1 MRFFSFVTP
10 VLALCLLAGCA
21 RSPVTPDEPVQPPT
35 VRRILVI
42 PVTPIAK
49 LHTENKGIPIGVLWQ
64 SIADRIKSS
73 DFNDRMETMRK
84 DMGSKLTAALVK
96 QLRTQGY
103 EAEVIEG
110 IRRPAS
116 SPDNID
122 YTRLPVTD
130 PVLHIYF
137 NEVGMYS
144 ARFSMDYV
152 PRVNLSAYLIR
163 PQDADTLYGETIYY
177 GADSRGNASWSV
189 PADARHRWASFD
201 EMVGKPQ
208 EVTGSYDAAVEAL
221 AARIAQNIR
230 EQFAPAPA
238 RVSSAP

>member
-1 MRFFSFVTP
+1 MRSLFTSF
-10 VLALCLLAGCA
+10 LALCMLAGCA
-21 RSPVTPDEPVQPPT
+21 RSPVTPDEPFQPPRLT
-35 VRRILVI
+35 RILVI

-73 DFNDRMETMRK
+73 NFNDRMEAMRK

-122 YTRLPVTD
+122 YTGLPVTD

-144 ARFSMDYV
+144 SRFSMDYV

-177 GADSRGNASWSV
+177 GADSRGSASWSV

-201 EMVGKPQ
+201 ELVGKPQ
-208 EVTGSYDAAVEAL
+208 EVAQSYEDAVDAL
-221 AARIAQNIR
+221 AARIAKNIR
-230 EQFAPAPA
+230 EQFEPAPA